1 MAIYSLNTIP
11 NLDIDSGWTEPESAS
26 NANFKPL
33 YPYNDAKQTESG
45 HLFEMDDTPDRE
57 RIRLQHGKKLTF
69 LEMHPNGDQVHKVF
83 GDDYEI
89 TIKDKLVR
97 VKGKCT
103 IEVLGDYNLKVNGDY
118 NLQVNGDY
126 NLQVAGKTNVRSADD
141 INLSSDN
148 DIQIAASEDE
158 LKFGAIRLSAYR
170 EVFISSELNVSGSGW
185 IGGALTVETRL
196 DAKVGVSAGH
206 FGFVSVTG
214 GLSVGGF
221 PVAVPGCVLATNVGF
236 FGYSVYTPFLTSI
249 VSTNI
254 LGTSV
259 GFYDLLN
266 WAIEYSTHFHL
277 NSGGIGASGMTTN
290 QPMQTC

>member
-1 MAIYSLNTIP
+1 
-11 NLDIDSGWTEPESAS
+11 
-26 NANFKPL
+26 
-33 YPYNDAKQTESG
+33 
-45 HLFEMDDTPDRE
+45 MDDTPTRE
-57 RIRLQHGKKLTF
+57 RIRLQHGKSLTF
-69 LEMHPNGDQVHKVF
+69 VEMHPNGDQVHKVF

-206 FGFVSVTG
+206 FGFVSVDG
-214 GLSVGGF
+214 GLSLGV
-221 PVAVPGCVLATNVGF
+221 PVAVPGTVIATKSGLFGF
-236 FGYSVYTPFLTSI
+236 SVTTPLLSSI

-266 WAIEYSTHFHL
+266 WAVKYSTHIHPAPL
-277 NSGGIGASGMTTN
+277 GMTGPPT
-290 QPMQTC
+290 QPPIQTVSC

>member
-89 TIKDKLVR
+89 TIKDKFVR

-206 FGFVSVTG
+206 FGFVSVDG
-214 GLSVGGF
+214 GLSLGV
-221 PVAVPGCVLATNVGF
+221 PVAVPGTVIATKSGLFGF
-236 FGYSVYTPFLTSI
+236 SVTTPFLTSI

-254 LGTSV
+254 LGVSV

-266 WAIEYSTHFHL
+266 WAIQYTTHLH
-277 NSGGIGASGMTTN
+277 GGVMGGPGTTQIPTQTPIMT
-290 QPMQTC
+290 C